1 MGPQCKEHTRK
12 ARAEKT
18 KGSTARPRHLKENIM
33 NKYKFG
39 RITFGT
45 ILIVVM
51 FSIGF
56 NIKTWQFWVVY
67 GCAWM
72 MAFMTYL
79 EDFSG

>member
-1 MGPQCKEHTRK
+1 MGPQCKEHARK

-18 KGSTARPRHLKENIM
+18 KGSTAGLHQYKENIM

-39 RITFGT
+39 RLTFGT

-51 FSIGF
+51 FNIGF
-56 NIKTWQFWVVY
+56 GIKTWQFWVVY
-67 GCAWM
+67 GSAWM
-72 MAFMTYL
+72 MTFMTFL